1 MSNEKNKVKSFLLFF
16 FKLAI
21 AVGIVWYLLR
31 CCDREKLISCFENI
45 HPGILLLAFTVYISH
60 MFVCAWRWWVLAN
73 ILNIKLSC
81 FEAISLTFQG
91 YFFSLV
97 IPGGALGGDV
107 VKMGV
112 ISKRSKS
119 GEKLEGAFTV
129 LMDRIIGLISLF
141 VLTLVLLPFAAPIL
155 MNINIP
161 HLAHSADMKKL
172 LIAGIA
178 LLCIAGLSASCVIFF
193 HKQLRKIGF
202 FSKLMDLGDKITHG
216 MVNRMTSATD
226 IYSRSWKKLAVL
238 TLIGIP
244 FVHLMT
250 VVPVCILFAGLG
262 IQFDI
267 LTVVAAITLGN
278 IAGLIPLFP
287 AGVGGRDLTAI
298 AIMTAGGIPLADA
311 TAVQIVYTAM
321 ILVANLASG
330 LFFVFDRGRKQEL
343 EENNNV

>member
-1 MSNEKNKVKSFLLFF
+1 
-16 FKLAI
+16 
-21 AVGIVWYLLR
+21 
-31 CCDREKLISCFENI
+31 
-45 HPGILLLAFTVYISH
+45 
-60 MFVCAWRWWVLAN
+60 
-73 ILNIKLSC
+73 
-81 FEAISLTFQG
+81 
-91 YFFSLV
+91 
-97 IPGGALGGDV
+97 
-107 VKMGV
+107 
-112 ISKRSKS
+112 
-119 GEKLEGAFTV
+119 
-129 LMDRIIGLISLF
+129 
-141 VLTLVLLPFAAPIL
+141 
-155 MNINIP
+155 
-161 HLAHSADMKKL
+161 
-172 LIAGIA
+172 
-178 LLCIAGLSASCVIFF
+178 
-193 HKQLRKIGF
+193 
-202 FSKLMDLGDKITHG
+202 MDLGDKITHG